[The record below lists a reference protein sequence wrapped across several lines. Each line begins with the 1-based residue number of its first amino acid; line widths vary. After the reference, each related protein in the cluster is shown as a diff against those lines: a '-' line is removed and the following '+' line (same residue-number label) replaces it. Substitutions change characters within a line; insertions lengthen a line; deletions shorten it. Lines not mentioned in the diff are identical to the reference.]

1 MLITFEGGEG
11 TGKTTLI
18 EKLKTY
24 LLNKKVSL
32 VVTRE
37 PGGSLI
43 AEQIRNV
50 LLDPKNKLIT
60 KRTEALLY
68 AASRAQHIDEV
79 IKPSLEDGKIVICD
93 RYLDSS
99 LAYQGYAR
107 ELGFEY
113 IYKINH
119 YALNY
124 LPDLTFYIDLDPE
137 IGQQRVQTNRRGKI
151 DRLDMET
158 IHFHQKVREGYLE
171 IAKLEEKRI
180 HVIDGNQPIEV
191 ILEEILNKVDE
202 VIWKT

>member
-18 EKLKTY
+18 DKLKTY
-24 LLNKKVSL
+24 LLNKNVPL

-43 AEQIRNV
+43 AEQIRNI
-50 LLDPKNKLIT
+50 LLDPKNKEIT

-79 IKPSLEDGKIVICD
+79 IRPALESNQIVICD

-99 LAYQGYAR
+99 LAYQGHAR
-107 ELGFEY
+107 NLGFDY
-113 IYKINH
+113 INKINH

-124 LPDLTFYIDLDPE
+124 LPNLTFYIDLDPE
-137 IGQQRVQTNRRGKI
+137 IGQFRVKNNRSSKI
-151 DRLDMET
+151 DRLDMVS
-158 IHFHQKVREGYLE
+158 INFHKKVREGYLK
-171 IAKLEEKRI
+171 IAEYE
-180 HVIDGNQPIEV
+180 P
-191 ILEEILNKVDE
+191 
-202 VIWKT
+202 

>member
-18 EKLKTY
+18 EKLKIHFQEK
-24 LLNKKVSL
+24 NIPI

-37 PGGSLI
+37 PGGSHI
-43 AEQIRNV
+43 AEQIRHV
-50 LLDPKNKLIT
+50 LLDPDNKAIT

-68 AASRAQHIDEV
+68 AASRAQHIDE
-79 IKPSLEDGKIVICD
+79 IIRPALEKDMVVICD

-107 ELGFEY
+107 ELGFDY
-113 IYKINH
+113 INKINH

-137 IGQQRVQTNRRGKI
+137 IGQGRVKNNRKSKI
-151 DRLDMET
+151 DRLDMES
-158 IHFHQKVREGYLE
+158 INFHKKVREGYLK
-171 IAKLEEKRI
+171 IAKLEPDRI
-180 HVIDGNQPIEV
+180 FVIDGNQTIEA
-191 ILEEILNKVDE
+191 ILLQIINKVDE
-202 VIWKT
+202 VVCKI